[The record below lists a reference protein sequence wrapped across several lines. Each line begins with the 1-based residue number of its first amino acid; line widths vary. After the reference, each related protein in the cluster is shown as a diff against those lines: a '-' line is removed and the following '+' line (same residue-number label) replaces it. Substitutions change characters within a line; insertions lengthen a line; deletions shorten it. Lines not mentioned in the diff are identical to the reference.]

1 MFENNCIFF
10 RTSFSSK
17 CSAGHVECSFDNPA
31 EKFLTKLKY
40 FRWMSENDMK
50 IVSSR
55 NLFFLK
61 VVIWTLRMQF
71 WKPRRKSFDNKPETT
86 RSVSQMILEK
96 YFFSKNL
103 ILKLFLWT
111 RFMQLWPPFRKLSH
125 KNPKVFLS
133 ISENDIN
140 YIFFKL
146 NFLSS
151 KLFLQTRI
159 VQFWQ
164 PCQKIVPEARK
175 FCAQFPKK
183 KKNNLPQQKSFK
195 MLSWMR
201 WMQFWQPCRKIF
213 DKKPNYFRWMSENDI
228 KNNSLEICF
237 FLITSL
243 WTRIMQLWQPCQKN
257 CARSPKFFRSI
268 SEKD

>member
-1 MFENNCIFF
+1 MYFF

-17 CSAGHVECSFDNPA
+17 CSAGHVECSFDNSA
-31 EKFLTKLKY
+31 EKFLTELKY

-50 IVSSR
+50 NVSSR

-71 WKPRRKSFDNKPETT
+71 WKPRQKSFDNKPEIT
-86 RSVSQMILEK
+86 RSVSQNDFGK
-96 YFFSKNL
+96 VFFSKNL

-133 ISENDIN
+133 ISENDMN
-140 YIFFKL
+140 YIFF
-146 NFLSS
+146 
-151 KLFLQTRI
+151 QTKFFVFQI
-159 VQFWQ
+159 V
-164 PCQKIVPEARK
+164 PTDTYSAVLTTLPKKIVPEARK

-183 KKNNLPQQKSFK
+183 IKKINLPHQKSFK

-201 WMQFWQPCRKIF
+201 RMQYWEPCRKIF
-213 DKKPNYFRWMSENDI
+213 DKKPKSFRWMSKNDI

-237 FLITSL
+237 S
-243 WTRIMQLWQPCQKN
+243 
-257 CARSPKFFRSI
+257 S
-268 SEKD
+268 

>member
-1 MFENNCIFF
+1 MYFF

-50 IVSSR
+50 NVSSR

-71 WKPRRKSFDNKPETT
+71 WKPLQKSFDNKPETT
-86 RSVSQMILEK
+86 RSVSQMIFEK

-133 ISENDIN
+133 ISENDMN

-151 KLFLQTRI
+151 KLFLQTRM
-159 VQFWQ
+159 VQFWP
-164 PCQKIVPEARK
+164 PCQKK
-175 FCAQFPKK
+175 
-183 KKNNLPQQKSFK
+183 
-195 MLSWMR
+195 
-201 WMQFWQPCRKIF
+201 
-213 DKKPNYFRWMSENDI
+213 
-228 KNNSLEICF
+228 
-237 FLITSL
+237 
-243 WTRIMQLWQPCQKN
+243 
-257 CARSPKFFRSI
+257 CARSPNFRSM
-268 SEKD
+268 SEKRLKN